1 MSVYPSWALL
11 CGILGCL
18 GAVVLLAW
26 HTAQEQRA
34 GRFDSLVAVVARSQ
48 SLVLFRA
55 VAIARW
61 TCIGVLAIAVVGL
74 IRLYAQGAI

>member
-1 MSVYPSWALL
+1 MSAYPSWALL

-18 GAVVLLAW
+18 GAVILLAW

-55 VAIARW
+55 IAMPAGPVSASWRSRW
-61 TCIGVLAIAVVGL
+61 SA
-74 IRLYAQGAI
+74 